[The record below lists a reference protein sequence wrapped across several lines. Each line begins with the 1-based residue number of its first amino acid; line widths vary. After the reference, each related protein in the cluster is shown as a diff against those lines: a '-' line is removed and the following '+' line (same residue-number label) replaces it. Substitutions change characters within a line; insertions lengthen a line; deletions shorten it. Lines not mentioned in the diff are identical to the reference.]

1 LTVIVDNCDAEASRS
16 FNGDL
21 SVVWPCKC
29 SFQGPAR
36 VPPGGLPGWSLKTQQ
51 YAPALRQAASSARG
65 AARLPAHEAPAG
77 SRLGR
82 RSRCAVRITGSGG
95 RLPFGSSLE
104 RR

>member
-36 VPPGGLPGWSLKTQQ
+36 VPPRGLRGWSLKTQQ
-51 YAPALRQAASSARG
+51 YAPAPRARG
-65 AARLPAHEAPAG
+65 SSTS
-77 SRLGR
+77 SRFGR
-82 RSRCAVRITGSGG
+82 RSRCAARALALTAGP
-95 RLPFGSSLE
+95 RLRAP
-104 RR
+104 